1 MKILF
6 IDTETGGLS
15 QNSALIQLSGIVQI
29 GKNEAE
35 VFNFYVKPFPSS
47 EVTDEAL
54 FKRELGK
61 RLKLLKMKRLF
72 FKNLY
77 LS

>member
-29 GKNEAE
+29 GKMKLKFLTSMLN
-35 VFNFYVKPFPSS
+35 
-47 EVTDEAL
+47 L
-54 FKRELGK
+54 FQTQ
-61 RLKLLKMKRLF
+61 RLQMKL
-72 FKNLY
+72 
-77 LS
+77 